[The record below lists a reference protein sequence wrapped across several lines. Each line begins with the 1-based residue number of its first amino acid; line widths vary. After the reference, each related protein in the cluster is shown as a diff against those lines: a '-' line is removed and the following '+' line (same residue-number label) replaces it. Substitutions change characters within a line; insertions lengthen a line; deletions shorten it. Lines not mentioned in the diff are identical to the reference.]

1 MPAGIHLKHR
11 SNIPEYAKVVF
22 ERFNEAG
29 KPTFAQRAMEVR
41 DSGKAGFI
49 IGRDSYGQGS
59 SREHAAI
66 CPMYLGVKAVIAMAI
81 ERIHAANLVN
91 FGIIP
96 LIFEDRAD
104 YDVIAEGDTIEIS
117 DVRTALEQ
125 RAGIT
130 AVVNGSREIRLK
142 YNLTDEDIRIIL
154 AGGRL
159 NLR

>member
-1 MPAGIHLKHR
+1 
-11 SNIPEYAKVVF
+11 
-22 ERFNEAG
+22 
-29 KPTFAQRAMEVR
+29 
-41 DSGKAGFI
+41 
-49 IGRDSYGQGS
+49 
-59 SREHAAI
+59 
-66 CPMYLGVKAVIAMAI
+66 MYLGVKAVIAMAI

-104 YDVIAEGDTIEIS
+104 YDAIAEGDTIEIS